1 MHVKFGNIFQIK
13 DATPMELQIKSLQK
27 SITSTQEQVQ
37 QTEQLWLRDQ
47 AELVKLLKS
56 KSKEEES
63 MENYKNEITIFTQKL
78 MRMEGFNNT
87 LFIALLVCWH

>member
-1 MHVKFGNIFQIK
+1 
-13 DATPMELQIKSLQK
+13 MELQIKSLQK

-56 KSKEEES
+56 KDKEEES

-78 MRMEGFNNT
+78 MRMEGFSNILFIT
-87 LFIALLVCWH
+87 LFVCHQ